1 MAVYKSKAVAFIAIM
16 KCHFGTT
23 YHRVSRLVVLPDY
36 QGIGIGKQLLNFM
49 AKYFA
54 LTTKL
59 PFTIVTSNPQLVRG
73 NLRDWKITRLG
84 RTRKVDM
91 QNLDHPYT
99 GSSQK
104 RLTVTIV
111 YSPEGTRVRS

>member
-1 MAVYKSKAVAFIAIM
+1 VALYKSKAVAFIAIM

-36 QGIGIGKQLLNFM
+36 QGIGIGKQFLNFM
-49 AKYFA
+49 ADYYTQ
-54 LTTKL
+54 TTKL
-59 PFTIVTSNPQLVRG
+59 PFTIVTNNPQLVRSS
-73 NLRDWKITRLG
+73 LKDWKIKRMG

-111 YSPEGTRVRS
+111 YTPERTKVRL